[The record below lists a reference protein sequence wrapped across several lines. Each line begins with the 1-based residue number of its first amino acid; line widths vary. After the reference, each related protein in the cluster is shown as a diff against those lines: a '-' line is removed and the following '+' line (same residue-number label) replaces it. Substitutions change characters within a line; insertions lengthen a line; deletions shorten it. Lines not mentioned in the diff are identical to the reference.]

1 MYISASNQQ
10 VNIFQADSTSKSLQ
24 IMLASHEN
32 EQKPKIEKYRPGVHH
47 HRGRIEEG
55 PGGANFTG
63 KMGCFDGVQWTE
75 YGGSGQTNMWIW
87 YDLINFNHQDVMFL
101 QSRNCAIA
109 TAMIDNFGS

>member
-32 EQKPKIEKYRPGVHH
+32 EQKPKIETYAKLKANDSKKYRPGVHH

-63 KMGCFDGVQWTE
+63 KMGCFDGVQ
-75 YGGSGQTNMWIW
+75 
-87 YDLINFNHQDVMFL
+87 
-101 QSRNCAIA
+101 
-109 TAMIDNFGS
+109 